1 MAAFLVR
8 ALELTDTLDDPFT
21 DDDDS
26 IFEADIE
33 RLAAAG
39 ITKGCNPPTN
49 DRYRTLAILPR
60 SSRWAPPTMAADPDT
75 IRPTGW
81 HARCRS

>member
-1 MAAFLVR
+1 
-8 ALELTDTLDDPFT
+8 LTDRGSVRFV

-39 ITKGCNPPTN
+39 ITRGCSTSGDEFCPKGVVT
-49 DRYRTLAILPR
+49 REM
-60 SSRWAPPTMAADPDT
+60 MAAFLVRALDL
-75 IRPTGW
+75 
-81 HARCRS
+81 